1 MYAKMVRPGRLTM
14 FGNPTHTLHGTGI
27 PGTSPGLIGSPMA
40 VPDRSVS
47 GLCWFMFGAM
57 ISPHVPSGLRSC
69 QTPSPV
75 PSPPC
80 HVAVSPNLDYPG
92 VSLVFLTFFSQTRH
106 GQPYRMAYQTWST
119 LEGEL
124 SRCHERAP
132 FFFTARYGSVPP
144 RNTARSPAT

>member
-40 VPDRSVS
+40 VPDRSCLDYAVYVWCHD
-47 GLCWFMFGAM
+47 LATR
-57 ISPHVPSGLRSC
+57 PSGLRSC